1 MCGNTP
7 HLSFDQIQ
15 ARTDLPLLS
24 IVEAAVAAAQQLHLQ
39 RLALLGTKF
48 TMQNDF
54 FIKPFWEAGIEVCR
68 PRENN
73 QSIIHQKIVDELES
87 GIVKK
92 ETKQQLMTIINKMV
106 QKDHLDGVVLGC
118 TELSLILG
126 QEDFKNIQVFDIA
139 QVQIKAA
146 VDQLLKKTK

>member
-7 HLSFDQIQ
+7 HLLFDQIQ

-24 IVEAAVAAAQQLHLQ
+24 IVETAVAAAQQLHLQ
-39 RLALLGTKF
+39 RLALLDTKF
-48 TMQNDF
+48 TMQSDF

-68 PRENN
+68 PSENN
-73 QSIIHQKIVDELES
+73 QSIIHQKIVDELEN

-106 QKDHLDGVVLGC
+106 QKDHLDGAVLGC
-118 TELSLILG
+118 TELLLILG

-146 VDQLLKKTK
+146 VDQLLKKLK